1 MRGASKW
8 SLGLDVVKAI
18 PQAKVDLRMNR
29 LHKYD
34 GDELITRPGGTLYV
48 AYVGHAR
55 PGDPRGAD
63 GNRRL
68 VLRVECG
75 RITEMYFSDNHYR
88 PGSWS
93 YITNF

>member
-8 SLGLDVVKAI
+8 SLGVDVVKAI

-29 LHKYD
+29 LREYHGY
-34 GDELITRPGGTLYV
+34 ELITRPGGRLYE
-48 AYVGHAR
+48 AYVGQAR

-63 GNRRL
+63 GTRRL
-68 VLRVECG
+68 VLRVEFG

-88 PGSWS
+88 PGSWA
-93 YITNF
+93 YITDF